1 MKEETFIEP
10 TLKDVRHICR
20 KYELGRGGPRLSC
33 ADVTMYNDRNMDNA
47 RIRRRRIKICASLD
61 HLAMSLL
68 QNKLQ
73 AKFPAHTIVVG
84 PYLPPSRWTANTW
97 RYTTIQIVLDKEKYR
112 ELFPT
117 KRVKLTIDEIA
128 ELAGCRPEEVTIV
141 K

>member
-10 TLKDVRHICR
+10 TVKDVRNICR

-33 ADVTMYNDRNMDNA
+33 ADVTMYNDRNKDNKWF
-47 RIRRRRIKICASLD
+47 RRRRIKICASLD

-68 QNKLQ
+68 QNRLQ
-73 AKFPAHTIVVG
+73 RKFPAHTIVVG
-84 PYLPPSRWTANTW
+84 PFLSQSLYTPPV

-128 ELAGCRPEEVTIV
+128 RLAGCRPDEVTIV

>member
-1 MKEETFIEP
+1 
-10 TLKDVRHICR
+10 
-20 KYELGRGGPRLSC
+20 
-33 ADVTMYNDRNMDNA
+33 MYNDRNMDNE

-61 HLAMSLL
+61 HLSMSLL
-68 QNKLQ
+68 QNKLTRQ
-73 AKFPAHTIVVG
+73 FPAHTIVVG
-84 PYLPPSRWTANTW
+84 PYLPPSRWTARTW
-97 RYTTIQIVLDKEKYR
+97 RYTTIQIVLDKAIYR

>member
-10 TLKDVRHICR
+10 TVKDVRHICR

-33 ADVTMYNDRNMDNA
+33 ADVTMYNDRNMDNT
-47 RIRRRRIKICASLD
+47 RIRRRRIKICAALD

-68 QNKLQ
+68 QNKLTRQ
-73 AKFPAHTIVVG
+73 FPAHTIVVG
-84 PYLPPSRWTANTW
+84 PYLGSTRYRIPP

-128 ELAGCRPEEVTIV
+128 ELAGCRPDEITIV

>member
-1 MKEETFIEP
+1 MKEETFNEP
-10 TLKDVRHICR
+10 TVKDVRDICR
-20 KYELGRGGPRLSC
+20 EYEIGRGGPRLSC
-33 ADVTMYNDRNMDNA
+33 GDVTMYNDRNMDNA

-84 PYLPPSRWTANTW
+84 PYLTSWRYTPPV
-97 RYTTIQIVLDKEKYR
+97 RYTTIQIVLDKAKYR
-112 ELFPT
+112 ELYPT

-128 ELAGCRPEEVTIV
+128 GLAGCRPEEVTIV